1 MTGARGAISVRGMVK
16 AFGDSVILDGV
27 DLDVRAGEFFVLV
40 GPSGCGKSTLLRC
53 IAGLEGI
60 TTGDLVIDGRRAN
73 DLAPKDRD
81 LAMVFQSYAL
91 YPHMTVAENL
101 GFSLAVRRMKVAE
114 IRARVEEVAGRLELS
129 HLLDR
134 MPRQLS
140 GGQRQRVAVGR
151 AIVRRP
157 VAFLFDEPLSNL
169 DAALRG
175 QLRVELRRL
184 HRELGATMIY
194 VTHDQ
199 VEAMTL
205 ADRICVLDRGRVQ
218 QVGSPVELFERPA
231 NRFVAGFIGSPAM
244 NFLSG
249 SALPGGGAVSG
260 PGFELPLVGSMGAG
274 PDTAR
279 AVTVGLRPSALTLQ
293 PRSDGSGALSGTLDL
308 VENVG
313 FDSYAHLRLPSGAE
327 VVAQLPTRSVAGL
340 SVGAALRLFVA
351 PTEVHVFAPET
362 GAAIEVTPAGP
373 EPAR

>member
-1 MTGARGAISVRGMVK
+1 VRGLVK
-16 AFGDSVILDGV
+16 AFGDSVILDGI
-27 DLDVRAGEFFVLV
+27 DLEIRAGEFFVLV

-53 IAGLEGI
+53 IAGLEEI
-60 TTGDLVIDGRRAN
+60 TAGDLLIDGRRAN

-101 GFSLAVRRMKVAE
+101 GFSLAVRRMKPGE
-114 IRARVEEVAGRLELS
+114 IRARVEEVAARLELS
-129 HLLDR
+129 ALLER

-184 HRELGATMIY
+184 HRELGATMVY

-199 VEAMTL
+199 VEALTL

-218 QVGSPVELFERPA
+218 QVGTPVALFERPA

-244 NFLSG
+244 NFL
-249 SALPGGGAVSG
+249 PGAVEEGRAAISG
-260 PGFELPLVGSMGAG
+260 PGFELPLAGALSG
-274 PDTAR
+274 PATAR
-279 AVTVGLRPSALTLQ
+279 EVHVGLRPSAFALQ
-293 PRSDGSGALSGTLDL
+293 LGAEGEGVLSGTLDL

-313 FDSYAHLRLPSGAE
+313 FDSYAHLRLPSGQA

-340 SVGAALRLFVA
+340 AAGTALALYVA
-351 PTEVHVFAPET
+351 PGEVHLFDPAT
-362 GAAIEVTPAGP
+362 GAAIEVTPATT